1 MAALVIFLMKGSLA
15 LENIKLLNYMSS
27 PVSVSTRDKNL
38 LIAPCV
44 DGVPGFEYF
53 TEREIEYINS
63 VSTVLRTGA
72 LEFEEDIRDKMYR
85 KLSIP
90 DWETR
95 CLFENDL
102 DNMLLH
108 PSLATMQRI
117 VDITDLISIER
128 VRGHVVRLIANQ
140 ADVSVKVRDIVNK
153 RFEEINRGER
163 KSKIVLSPAV
173 PKKTAAEEEIAELKA
188 MVRLLMEEKEKEK
201 TVAEAEPQRAE
212 ADDKTVDTNKLV
224 TSTARRKSTKKT
236 QKVVEG

>member
-1 MAALVIFLMKGSLA
+1 M
-15 LENIKLLNYMSS
+15 ENIKLLNYMSS
-27 PVSVSTRDKNL
+27 PISVSTRDKNL
-38 LIAPCV
+38 MIAPCV

-102 DNMLLH
+102 DDMLLH

-173 PKKTAAEEEIAELKA
+173 PKKTAAEEEIAGLKQSRKA
-188 MVRLLMEEKEKEK
+188 LKPMIRRLI
-201 TVAEAEPQRAE
+201 QRS
-212 ADDKTVDTNKLV
+212 L
-224 TSTARRKSTKKT
+224 
-236 QKVVEG
+236 